1 MNSKFKTQVMLYRR
15 KTCNR
20 PSRRIFVNFFFCES
34 QQLIKL
40 SQCFHLDVD
49 GHAETS
55 DADELASTEKPETN
69 LISGKNAIL
78 EHDYSPYASGN

>member
-49 GHAETS
+49 GHAETF
-55 DADELASTEKPETN
+55 
-69 LISGKNAIL
+69 
-78 EHDYSPYASGN
+78 